1 MERRAY
7 ENIIFAFHET
17 IINQN
22 HATRYDNYCYGYN
35 SFFENHICEEGG
47 VHLKNFFLAFTDE
60 LEKQLSKKL
69 LKWANKK
76 RTNFNTYNV
85 I

>member
-1 MERRAY
+1 MQLA
-7 ENIIFAFHET
+7 ITT
-17 IINQN
+17 IAM
-22 HATRYDNYCYGYN
+22 ATILFLKITYV
-35 SFFENHICEEGG
+35 ICGGEGGEGG